1 MGIKI
6 TPNFLHIS
14 VPTYCTSNPC
24 DNGGICV
31 NTIDDYTCKCRS
43 DNYGKNCELKVK
55 QADKPQTT
63 SKPNFFEVMQNLE
76 IDSMTSLIDDDDN
89 DVGNAVSKLAVN
101 GIELVKNIADAIKT
115 DVLAQ
120 K

>member
-1 MGIKI
+1 M
-6 TPNFLHIS
+6 
-14 VPTYCTSNPC
+14 
-24 DNGGICV
+24 
-31 NTIDDYTCKCRS
+31 
-43 DNYGKNCELKVK
+43 K

>member
-1 MGIKI
+1 M
-6 TPNFLHIS
+6 
-14 VPTYCTSNPC
+14 
-24 DNGGICV
+24 
-31 NTIDDYTCKCRS
+31 
-43 DNYGKNCELKVK
+43 K

-63 SKPNFFEVMQNLE
+63 SKPNFFEVMENLE
-76 IDSMTSLIDDDDN
+76 IDSLTSLIDDDDDDN
-89 DVGNAVSKLAVN
+89 DVGNAVSKLAVD